1 MPTPIG
7 SRNARVQILQPVVVN
22 GVQTWN
28 TAASLLATAWAR
40 IDTTG
45 GGESAQSDMQPPGML
60 MSTVTVPFKVGTI
73 RPRMRIAVV
82 GSSRVLEIESAINES
97 MQNVE
102 WTLACKEVAS

>member
-7 SRNARVQILQPVVVN
+7 SRNTRVQILQPVVVN

-28 TAASLLATAWAR
+28 TSASILATVWAR

-45 GGESAQSDMQPPGML
+45 GGESAQGDMQPPGTL
-60 MSTVTVPFKVGTI
+60 TSTVTVPFKIGTI

-82 GSSRVLEIESAINES
+82 GSSRVLEIDAAINES

-102 WTLACKEVAS
+102 WTLACREVTS